1 MFSGQKCSVDNVN
14 PFCHTT
20 EHCPACAS
28 ALQMQQLS
36 ADRILVPFQFSIPAQ
51 TRPYGRREN
60 IRSSRVS
67 SFTILLNIPL
77 SSRRFTHFLIFP
89 RFFLGSSSTAS
100 IMLKTKA
107 TFLLR
112 SMIVDLKILAADFVS
127 ILHPLDALWSVSPRL
142 LKLDSRP

>member
-1 MFSGQKCSVDNVN
+1 MFSGQKCSVDNVR

-60 IRSSRVS
+60 ILSSRVS
-67 SFTILLNIPL
+67 LFTILLNIPL
-77 SSRRFTHFLIFP
+77 SSRRFTHFLVFP
-89 RFFLGSSSTAS
+89 RFFLGSSSSTAS

-107 TFLLR
+107 IFSLTIHDCRSQNFCGRFCFHFISPWR
-112 SMIVDLKILAADFVS
+112 SMVG
-127 ILHPLDALWSVSPRL
+127 
-142 LKLDSRP
+142 